1 MRAVKPLREP
11 ALNRAVQ
18 ARVKN
23 YITANHLLPG
33 DPLPPENQLAADLGI
48 SRGSVREAIK
58 ALESLGIVEVRH
70 GAGVFVRGFNFD
82 SMLDLLTFGLL
93 FDPTKISEILQIRKW
108 LETAA
113 IGDVCERITAEQI
126 QAITQVL
133 AQWDGRIAA
142 DEPTAEED
150 RAFHRALYQV
160 IGNESLI
167 ALIDIFWVVYHSVNV
182 TKITKDVHPTTTIQD
197 HRDILDAIKKRNA
210 SLARERVQD
219 HFRGFEERI
228 RGADKLALTAAPR
241 KTHPRARAQKP
252 RGAHR

>member
-1 MRAVKPLREP
+1 
-11 ALNRAVQ
+11 
-18 ARVKN
+18 
-23 YITANHLLPG
+23 
-33 DPLPPENQLAADLGI
+33 
-48 SRGSVREAIK
+48 
-58 ALESLGIVEVRH
+58 VRH

-82 SMLDLLTFGLL
+82 SMLELLTFGLS

-113 IGDVCERITAEQI
+113 IGDVCDKISAEQI

-133 AQWDGRIAA
+133 EQWDRRIAH
-142 DEPTAEED
+142 DEPTADED

-182 TKITKDVHPTTTIQD
+182 TKITQDAHPTTTIQD
-197 HRDILDAIKKRNA
+197 HRDILSAIKKRNA
-210 SLARERVQD
+210 SLARQRIQD

-228 RGADKLALTAAPR
+228 RGASKLALTSAAR
-241 KTHPRARAQKP
+241 KSKRNGARKP
-252 RGAHR
+252 